1 MGNSLNN
8 KYGHKLLD
16 SAEKSTTSAIKTA
29 SERAIQKTARGTG
42 DLIDNKSAD
51 KITSV
56 SKKSAIE
63 LHSKELHNNNDD
75 EIKEEDVKITTPKK
89 DTYPQ
94 KEDNKLLKN

>member
-1 MGNSLNN
+1 M
-8 KYGHKLLD
+8 
-16 SAEKSTTSAIKTA
+16 
-29 SERAIQKTARGTG
+29 
-42 DLIDNKSAD
+42 IDNKSAD

-56 SKKSAIE
+56 SKKPAIE

>member
-29 SERAIQKTARGTG
+29 SERAIQKTAGGTG

-51 KITSV
+51 KITSA